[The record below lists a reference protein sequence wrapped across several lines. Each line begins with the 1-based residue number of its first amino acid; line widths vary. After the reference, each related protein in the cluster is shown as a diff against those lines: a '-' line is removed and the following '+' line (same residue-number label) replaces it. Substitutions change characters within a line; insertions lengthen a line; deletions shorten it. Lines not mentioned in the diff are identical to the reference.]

1 MKNYILAIIVSVV
14 GFTACE
20 TKIDLNAEYKQI
32 PVIYGLLEANK
43 DIQFIK
49 INRSFLGET
58 NALVAAQVPDSTFFT
73 NINPIIEKI
82 DGKVV
87 VETRALRDTILPD
100 REPGDFYISPNKYYY
115 FSNSDG
121 FLEDDKTY
129 RLKFTANGVEIS
141 AETVVLANFNA
152 NSPAPNQPS
161 ISIVRNDAI
170 LQDKVEYQEL
180 NYNLSSKEN
189 VRLYESELVV
199 KYTTNFLD
207 GTISEQEV
215 IVPIDDLVT
224 INLNGNEPVG
234 RSISGE
240 QIMNT
245 IGNNAKFEVEDQA
258 SVRFR
263 EIGDVTLRITS
274 ATDDFN
280 TYLESIAPSSGVV
293 LEKPQYTN
301 INFGDDDLG
310 VGIFTSR
317 NTYTQEYPWDTRTV
331 KAFAVEVATKDY
343 RFCSFKPEVQG
354 NTRIDCRV
362 YN

>member
-20 TKIDLNAEYKQI
+20 TKIDLNADYKQI

-43 DIQFIK
+43 DIQLIK
-49 INRSFLGET
+49 INRSFLGES
-58 NALVAAQVPDSTFFT
+58 NALVAAQIPDSTFYT
-73 NINPIIEKI
+73 NINPVIEKFDGINVI
-82 DGKVV
+82 D
-87 VETRALRDTILPD
+87 TRVLRDTILPD

-121 FLEDDKTY
+121 FLEDDKSY

-141 AETVVLANFNA
+141 AETVLLENFNA
-152 NSPAPNQPS
+152 NSPAPNQPA

-170 LQDKVEYQEL
+170 LQNKVEYQ
-180 NYNLSSKEN
+180 NFDYKVITKKN

-199 KYTTNFLD
+199 RYTTNYLD
-207 GTISEQEV
+207 GTTKEQEV
-215 IVPIDDLVT
+215 LVAIDDLQT
-224 INLNGNEPVG
+224 TQLNGNQTIG
-234 RSISGE
+234 TNISGE
-240 QIMNT
+240 QIMN
-245 IGNNAKFEVEDQA
+245 IVGSNAKFEVEDQE

-263 EIGDVTLRITS
+263 EIGDITLRITA

-280 TYLESIAPSSGVV
+280 TYLESIAPASGVV

-301 INFGDDDLG
+301 INFGEDDLG

-317 NTYTQEYPWDTRTV
+317 NTYSQDYPWDTRTV
-331 KAFAVEVATKDY
+331 KAFAVAEGTKDY

-354 NTRIDCRV
+354 VSRVDCRT